1 MQLFSDQYDIKVVA
15 RYLLMAVTAIAVW
28 KATSG
33 IGAAVISLFV
43 IWAVIRER
51 PIEMMFWVL
60 FMTYTSAGNRQLMV
74 ANAVSVTTVRATL
87 MLLSIMLVTRLM
99 GGGREAR
106 LITPFWGIMVY
117 VAWEAIVSFQGFSP
131 GVSYLKLI
139 LFISVFLAMFGV
151 ANTVNRSTRTN
162 AKLLRSAILA
172 IITLIIGGSF
182 LLIPFPSLSMMVD
195 KAAIEAMLS
204 GEGVSLFQGMTS
216 HSQVMG
222 PMAGILGT
230 FLFADLAFS
239 IKKWDKLYLALLV
252 LCPILI
258 YKTSS
263 RTGMGTFIAGIGI
276 VVFLVM
282 RARGLGAHWKGRL
295 MMAVNTLI
303 VLGAIGVCAVPNIR
317 ERAAGF
323 ALKWAGGADS
333 ADVSV
338 ETMMS
343 SRQGLIDESV
353 RNFKAKPFQG
363 NGFQVSADMAHQAR
377 NSIVDYLT
385 APIEKGVWIYAIP
398 EEGGIIGMVLFCGW
412 LIVLFVLLVQRH
424 AYIGLSVFFAF
435 LTANLG
441 EFSMFSTSYI
451 GGVYWTLTF
460 AAVCLDVQRMKSTN
474 IQVFD
479 VPVEVV
485 MEEVGYD
492 EWVRKQG

>member
-15 RYLLMAVTAIAVW
+15 RYLLMAITAIAVW
-28 KATSG
+28 KVTLG
-33 IGAAVISLFV
+33 FGAAVISLFV

-60 FMTYTSAGNRQLMV
+60 FMTYTSAGNRQLLV

-87 MLLSIMLVTRLM
+87 MLLSIMLVTRLL

-131 GVSYLKLI
+131 GVSYLKLA

-172 IITLIIGGSF
+172 IITLIVGGSF
-182 LLIPFPSLSMMVD
+182 LLIPFPSLSMMAD

-204 GEGVSLFQGMTS
+204 GEAVSLFQGMTS

-282 RARGLGAHWKGRL
+282 RARGLGANWKGKL

-323 ALKWAGGADS
+323 ALKWKEGADS
-333 ADVSV
+333 EDVSFENMV
-338 ETMMS
+338 S

-363 NGFQVSADMAHQAR
+363 NGFQVSADRAQQFCRLFDGAHR
-377 NSIVDYLT
+377 
-385 APIEKGVWIYAIP
+385 
-398 EEGGIIGMVLFCGW
+398 EGGLDIRDTGRRGLGRDGAILRMADSAIRIACPTPCLYRAKRVFRVSCGKP
-412 LIVLFVLLVQRH
+412 R
-424 AYIGLSVFFAF
+424 
-435 LTANLG
+435 
-441 EFSMFSTSYI
+441 
-451 GGVYWTLTF
+451 GV
-460 AAVCLDVQRMKSTN
+460 LDVL
-474 IQVFD
+474 D
-479 VPVEVV
+479 VVYRRRLLDADVRGGMSGCAANEV
-485 MEEVGYD
+485 D
-492 EWVRKQG
+492 EYSGV